1 MKIKNLS
8 IKNAKGLKS
17 ITINDLDSS
26 KLNLLVAP
34 NGFGKSSIAYLIDKV
49 NSNRINTDRSFEY
62 YSLDSKNSPYIKLV
76 LDSGEQFEITK
87 SKNEANKFFIFHV
100 VNSKLVAKSKSFR
113 TQNFTASMPSLSIPD
128 ITIIKNVVD
137 TFKRNLKK
145 VYSLY
150 LEKYK
155 HENNKILF
163 TNLKNVK
170 IDNVALF
177 SNEKKILD
185 ILFEIQK
192 IYKTNFKDCLS
203 KIEIEVFKV
212 NATQEESLNTLE
224 LFLNKKIKFAKD
236 LRSLLDKLKNS
247 ILKLSLLE
255 CLSVI
260 IQLVDIYSLQEIKE
274 YIKFLQYKIAKEDL
288 KDLINVACSSKFSKS
303 KISLVVEKGDL
314 KVKFPKY
321 SLLSNGQRDII
332 KVLTEIFKI
341 THRCVSKQNY
351 LIVIDEVFDYLDF
364 GNLISF
370 QFYLCKALEYFK
382 KENKNVFFL
391 LMTHLD
397 PIAFKQYSI
406 NKKLLNIIF
415 LNNSQNYPMYS
426 NVNHC
431 LGCNLISTRNK
442 SKNTDKKLYDLLST
456 SVFHYDSN
464 LDLDISFVKKS
475 IRLQN
480 NLSIGNLRDF
490 YKLID
495 EQFNLYVCSNTNN
508 QENNNSQNIIDP
520 FLVTL
525 SVRLRIEKYLDDN
538 YQKVTSK
545 EEYKNLNETT
555 QMLSFVQES
564 IGDDILPNHF
574 FLLASLFSDELHSS
588 KFHERD
594 MYYSLIAKL
603 DNQLLKKIISLI
615 KDYPLIS

>member
-1 MKIKNLS
+1 MKIKNLY
-8 IKNAKGLKS
+8 IKNAKGLKN

-49 NSNRINTDRSFEY
+49 NSNRINTDRNFEY
-62 YSLDSKNSPYIKLV
+62 YYLDSNNSPYIRLV

-87 SKNEANKFFIFHV
+87 SKNEANKFFLFHV
-100 VNSKLVAKSKSFR
+100 VNSKLVAKSKTFR
-113 TQNFTASMPSLSIPD
+113 TQNFSASNASLSIPD
-128 ITIIKNVVD
+128 ITIIRNVVD
-137 TFKRNLKK
+137 TFTRNLKK

-155 HENNKILF
+155 HENIKNFF

-177 SNEKKILD
+177 SNEKKIID

-192 IYKTNFKDCLS
+192 IYKTNFKDYLS
-203 KIEIEVFKV
+203 KIEIEVFRV

-236 LRSLLDKLKNS
+236 LRTLLAKLKNS
-247 ILKLSLLE
+247 ILKLSSLE

-260 IQLVDIYSLQEIKE
+260 IQLVEIYSLQEIKE
-274 YIKFLQYKIAKEDL
+274 YIKFLQYKIAKEEL

-341 THRCVSKQNY
+341 THSCVSKQNY

-415 LNNSQNYPMYS
+415 LNNSQNYPLYS

-464 LDLDISFVKKS
+464 LDLDISVIKKC

-495 EQFNLYVCSNTNN
+495 EQFNLYVCSSTNK

-525 SVRLRIEKYLDDN
+525 SIRLRIEKYLEDN
-538 YQKVTSK
+538 YKNVTSK

>member
-49 NSNRINTDRSFEY
+49 NSNRINTDRNFEY

-76 LDSGEQFEITK
+76 IDSGEQFEITR
-87 SKNEANKFFIFHV
+87 SKNEASKFFLFHV
-100 VNSKLVAKSKSFR
+100 VNSKLEAKSKSFR
-113 TQNFTASMPSLSIPD
+113 TPNFTASNASLSIPD
-128 ITIIKNVVD
+128 ITIISNVVD
-137 TFKRNLKK
+137 SFTKSLKNVYSSYLEKHKQENNIIFSTNLKK
-145 VYSLY
+145 
-150 LEKYK
+150 
-155 HENNKILF
+155 
-163 TNLKNVK
+163 VK

-192 IYKTNFKDCLS
+192 IYKTNFKDCIS

-341 THRCVSKQNY
+341 THSCVSKQNY

-415 LNNSQNYPMYS
+415 LNNSKQYPLYS

-431 LGCNLISTRNK
+431 LGCNLISIRNK
-442 SKNTDKKLYDLLST
+442 SKNTDKELYDLLST

-508 QENNNSQNIIDP
+508 QENNNSQNEIDP

-545 EEYKNLNETT
+545 VEYKNLNETT